1 MSAPDTPPARAGINL
16 SDWAIR
22 HRALVLFFML
32 VIAVA
37 GVRSYFNLGRNE
49 DPPFTVKTMVIE
61 AFLPGATVGETTH
74 QLTDRIEK
82 KIQEIPYFD
91 YVKSYTVAGKTTIMV
106 NLLGSTPKAQVA
118 GIWYQVRKKVGDI
131 KPTLPSTTVGPFFDD
146 EFGDTYGIIYAFT
159 ADGFSHRDLRDYVET
174 VRDALLHV
182 PDVAKIDTLGAQD
195 EKIHVDFSPHTLS
208 RLGINGA
215 MIAAALQAQN
225 ALVPSGTMDT
235 GVEQLLVQPT
245 GRFNTVEDVA
255 NVTVYAG
262 GRKIR
267 LGDIATITRGYADP
281 AQTQFRVNGHSAIG
295 LALSMTTGGNVLA
308 LERNVTA
315 RMDELHARMPIGIEA
330 HLVANQ
336 PQVVKEAVGDF
347 TTALFE
353 AIAIVLGISFLSLG
367 GRAGTVVA
375 FCIPFVLA
383 VVFTCM
389 EILGIDL
396 QRVSLGALIIAL
408 GLLVDDAMI
417 TVESMVSKL
426 EEGWSLPRAA
436 TFAYTS
442 TAFPMLTGTLVTVAG
457 FIPVGFAHSIAGE
470 YTFSLFAVVGLALV
484 VSWFVAVL
492 IAPLIGV
499 TILRPHA
506 PSATAQTATPPA
518 TAPTVAT
525 TSTSGTTAAATSAAH
540 TPQATTGATPPAPR
554 GRIMAL
560 FERCLLGTMRHP
572 RTTVLLSVAALGV
585 SVLLAPLIPQQ
596 FFPASDRPELL
607 VNLSLRQNASI
618 TATGDTST
626 KLDAMLRNDPDIDH
640 WSSYIGRGAIRF
652 YLPLDEQLPNDF
664 FTQTVIVTK
673 SAQARARVQQRLDTA
688 LSRDMPDVVHGL
700 FPLELGPPV
709 GWPVQYRISG
719 RDPEKVR
726 QYAHEVAQIMA
737 KGGNL
742 HLINF
747 DWGDP
752 ARKLRIDVRQEEAH
766 RLGLSSAAIALA
778 INSTITGM
786 TATQLRDNIYLVDVV
801 LRANPAERRSIE
813 ELRNLDIRLPNNLS
827 VPLSSVASIA
837 YVEDYPLIWRRN
849 RLPTM
854 TIQAQLAPGVQA
866 NTEVAALAGAM
877 ATFNAHLPPGYTVTV
892 GGTVEESTKS
902 QKSVIAVMPVMALVM
917 MAVLMVQLQ
926 SFKRLALVLSVA
938 PFGLIGVVAALLIT
952 RNPIGF
958 IALLGLVALVGMI
971 IRNSVIL
978 VHQIT
983 IEQQDGKDE
992 WDAVV
997 AATMIRFRP
1006 IMLTAVAAILGML
1019 PIASSVFWGPMADVI
1034 MGGLAVATALT
1045 LIFLPSLYVLWFH
1058 VREPAPPKVEG
1069 HAQ

>member
-1 MSAPDTPPARAGINL
+1 MSDPNKPTAPTGINL
-16 SDWAIR
+16 SDWSIR

-37 GVRSYFNLGRNE
+37 GIRSYFNLGRNE

-61 AFLPGATVGETTH
+61 AMLPGASVEETTH

-82 KIQEIPYFD
+82 KLQETPYFD
-91 YVKSYTVAGKTTIMV
+91 YVKSYTVAGKTTILV

-131 KPTLPSTTVGPFFDD
+131 KPYLPSTTVGPFFDD

-159 ADGFSHRDLRDYVET
+159 ADGFSHRELRDYVET
-174 VRDALLHV
+174 VRDELLRV

-195 EKIHVDFSPHTLS
+195 EKIYVDFSTHHLS
-208 RLGINGA
+208 RLGINGV

-235 GVEQLLVQPT
+235 GKEQILVQPT
-245 GRFNTVEDVA
+245 GRFNTVDDVA
-255 NVTVYAG
+255 RVTVYAG
-262 GRKIR
+262 GKKIR
-267 LGDIATITRGYADP
+267 LGDIATITRTYSDP
-281 AQTQFRVNGHSAIG
+281 PQTRFRVNGHDAIG

-308 LERNVTA
+308 LEQNIVA
-315 RMDELHARMPIGIEA
+315 KMAELHARMPVGIEA

-336 PQVVKEAVGDF
+336 PKVVKDAVGDF
-347 TTALFE
+347 TEALFE

-470 YTFSLFAVVGLALV
+470 YTFSLFAVVGLALI

-499 TILRPHA
+499 TLLRARPA
-506 PSATAQTATPPA
+506 RKTADTSTTPPK
-518 TAPTVAT
+518 
-525 TSTSGTTAAATSAAH
+525 
-540 TPQATTGATPPAPR
+540 R

-560 FERCLLGTMRHP
+560 FERCLLTSMRHP
-572 RTTVLLSVAALGV
+572 RTTVLLSVGALGI
-585 SVLLAPLIPQQ
+585 SVLLVPLIPQQ

-607 VNLSLRQNASI
+607 VNLSLRQSASI
-618 TATGDTST
+618 RATDAVSQ
-626 KLDAMLRNDPDIDH
+626 KLDAMLRGDPDIDH

-673 SAQARARVQQRLDTA
+673 STQARERVQRKLDAA

-709 GWPVQYRISG
+709 GWPVQYRVSG
-719 RDPEKVR
+719 RDPDKVR
-726 QYAHEVAQIMA
+726 QYAHDVARIMA
-737 KGGNL
+737 DGGNL

-778 INSTITGM
+778 INSAVTGT
-786 TATQLRDNIYLVDVV
+786 TATQVRDSIYLVDVV
-801 LRANPAERRSIE
+801 LRANHDERQSIE
-813 ELRNLDIRLPNNLS
+813 GLRNLDIRLPNNLT
-827 VPLSSVASIA
+827 VPLSSVATVG

-854 TIQAQLAPGVQA
+854 TIQAQLANGVQA
-866 NTEVAALAGAM
+866 NTEVSALAGKIA
-877 ATFNAHLPPGYTVTV
+877 AFAAHLPPGYSVAV

-902 QKSVIAVMPVMALVM
+902 QKSVIAVMPVMALIM

-926 SFKRLALVLSVA
+926 SFKRLLLVLSVA
-938 PFGLIGVVAALLIT
+938 PFGLIGVVVALLIT

-983 IEQQDGKDE
+983 IEQQEGRSE

-997 AATMIRFRP
+997 AAAMIRFRP

-1069 HAQ
+1069 QAP

>member
-1 MSAPDTPPARAGINL
+1 MSAPDTPPPRSAINL
-16 SDWAIR
+16 SDWSIR

-32 VIAVA
+32 VIVVA

-61 AFLPGATVGETTH
+61 AMLPGATLEETTH

-82 KIQEIPYFD
+82 KIQETPYFD

-118 GIWYQVRKKVGDI
+118 DIWYQVRKKVGDI
-131 KPTLPSTTVGPFFDD
+131 KPYLPSTTIGPFFDD

-159 ADGFSHRDLRDYVET
+159 ADGFSHRELRDYVET
-174 VRDALLHV
+174 VRDTLLHV
-182 PDVAKIDTLGAQD
+182 PDVAKIDTLGVQD
-195 EKIHVDFSPHTLS
+195 EKIYVDFSPHTLS
-208 RLGINGA
+208 RLGINGV
-215 MIAAALQAQN
+215 MIATALQAQN
-225 ALVPSGTMDT
+225 ALVPSGTVDT
-235 GVEQLLVQPT
+235 GTEQIQVQPT
-245 GRFNTVEDVA
+245 GRFNTAEDVA

-281 AQTQFRVNGHSAIG
+281 PQTQFRVNGHSAIG
-295 LALSMTTGGNVLA
+295 LALAMTTGGNVLA

-315 RMDELHARMPIGIEA
+315 RMAELHARMPIGMEA

-336 PQVVKEAVGDF
+336 PQVVKDAVGDF
-347 TTALFE
+347 TSALFE

-383 VVFTCM
+383 VVFTSM

-426 EEGWSLPRAA
+426 EEGWSLPHAA

-492 IAPLIGV
+492 IAPVIGV
-499 TILRPHA
+499 TILRPHTPQTTGPALAKA
-506 PSATAQTATPPA
+506 PTAESTGITPSDTTTPRVPPARAGGASSGA
-518 TAPTVAT
+518 TAP
-525 TSTSGTTAAATSAAH
+525 H
-540 TPQATTGATPPAPR
+540 R

-560 FERCLLGTMRHP
+560 FERCLLATMRHP

-585 SVLLAPLIPQQ
+585 SMLLAPLIPQQ

-607 VNLSLRQNASI
+607 VNLSLRQSASM
-618 TATGDTST
+618 TATGNASA

-664 FTQTVIVTK
+664 FAQTVIVTK
-673 SAQARARVQQRLDTA
+673 SAQARERVQRRLDTA

-709 GWPVQYRISG
+709 GWPVQYRVSG

-726 QYAHEVAQIMA
+726 QYAHDVARIMA
-737 KGGNL
+737 DGGNL

-766 RLGLSSAAIALA
+766 RLGLSSATIALA
-778 INSTITGM
+778 INSTVTGM

-801 LRANPAERRSIE
+801 LRASNAERQSIE
-813 ELRNLDIRLPNNLS
+813 GLRNLDIRLPNDLS

-854 TIQAQLAPGVQA
+854 TIQAQLANGVQA
-866 NTEVAALAGAM
+866 NTEVAALAGKIA
-877 ATFNAHLPPGYTVTV
+877 AFNAHLPPGYTVTV
-892 GGTVEESTKS
+892 GGTVEESTKA
-902 QKSVIAVMPVMALVM
+902 QKSVLAVMPVMALIM

-983 IEQQDGKDE
+983 IEQQDGKAE

-997 AATMIRFRP
+997 AAAMIRFRP

-1058 VREPAPPKVEG
+1058 VREPTPPTVEG
-1069 HAQ
+1069 ATP